1 MASQGMFSGTIS
13 ILEKNL
19 DLRSLKHNLII
30 SNIANKDTP
39 NYKAF
44 DLAVEEE
51 IEKLTD
57 TQAGM
62 GLRKTH
68 PAHFPVD
75 EINEGNSGATGFRS
89 SNGVTQRRDGNTVD
103 IEKEMTNLAENNL
116 LYETMALLISKKFQ
130 GLKTAIHGG
139 GK

>member
-1 MASQGMFSGTIS
+1 MESQGIFSGTIS

-19 DLRSLKHNLII
+19 DLRSLRQNLIV
-30 SNIANKDTP
+30 SNITNKDTP

-51 IEKLTD
+51 LEKRMD
-57 TQAGM
+57 TEAGV

-68 PAHFPVD
+68 PAHFPVSETD
-75 EINEGNSGATGFRS
+75 ENYSGIRYTTASNEF
-89 SNGVTQRRDGNTVD
+89 VQRDDGNTVNV
-103 IEKEMTNLAENNL
+103 EGEMINLAENNL
-116 LYETMALLISKKFQ
+116 LYETMAQLIQKKFQ
-130 GLKTAIHGG
+130 GLKIAIQG

>member
-1 MASQGMFSGTIS
+1 MGSEGIFSGTIS

-19 DLRSLKHNLII
+19 DLRSVRHNLII

-51 IEKLTD
+51 LQKLTGSQED
-57 TQAGM
+57 V
-62 GLRKTH
+62 GLMKTH
-68 PAHFPVD
+68 AAHLPVGKAG
-75 EINEGNSGATGFRS
+75 ENYS
-89 SNGVTQRRDGNTVD
+89 GVTITSSSHGSAQNGDGNTV
-103 IEKEMTNLAENNL
+103 IVEEEMTNLAENNL
-116 LYETMALLISKKFQ
+116 LYGTMAQLIRKKFQ
-130 GLKTAIHGG
+130 GLKFVIQG